1 MSKVAGLQYYIRTLK
16 TYKMDR
22 KKEIGALVG
31 MIIGAAAVYF
41 FMFYLPSS
49 NSSVEESLSA
59 AAATMNKSMPMQV
72 DQETRLDSVGTLPG
86 KVMVYYNTL
95 INVSIAYGEGGLDTA
110 LVQEQLEPI
119 MEKAIASDD
128 KLKTMRAA
136 ECTFLYKYR
145 DAEGAYLFS
154 IAISPEKY
162 NRQLQ

>member
-1 MSKVAGLQYYIRTLK
+1 
-16 TYKMDR
+16 MDR
-22 KKEIGALVG
+22 KKEIAALVG
-31 MIIGAAAVYF
+31 LIFGAAAVYF
-41 FMFYLPSS
+41 FMYYLPSS

-59 AAATMNKSMPMQV
+59 AAETMNKSMPMQV

-95 INVSIAYGEGGLDTA
+95 VNVSIAYGEGDLDTN
-110 LVQEQLEPI
+110 LVKEQLEPI
-119 MEKAIASDD
+119 MQDAIASDNN
-128 KLKTMRAA
+128 LKAMRAT

-162 NRQLQ
+162 NREL

>member
-1 MSKVAGLQYYIRTLK
+1 
-16 TYKMDR
+16 MDR
-22 KKEIGALVG
+22 KKEIAALVG
-31 MIIGAAAVYF
+31 LIFGAAAVYF
-41 FMFYLPSS
+41 FMYYLPSS

-59 AAATMNKSMPMQV
+59 AAETMNKSMPMQV

-95 INVSIAYGEGGLDTA
+95 VNVSIAYGEGDLDTN
-110 LVQEQLEPI
+110 LVKEQLEPI
-119 MEKAIASDD
+119 MQDAIASDD
-128 KLKTMRAA
+128 NLKAMRDT

-162 NRQLQ
+162 NREL

>member
-1 MSKVAGLQYYIRTLK
+1 
-16 TYKMDR
+16 
-22 KKEIGALVG
+22 
-31 MIIGAAAVYF
+31 
-41 FMFYLPSS
+41 
-49 NSSVEESLSA
+49 
-59 AAATMNKSMPMQV
+59 
-72 DQETRLDSVGTLPG
+72 
-86 KVMVYYNTL
+86 
-95 INVSIAYGEGGLDTA
+95 
-110 LVQEQLEPI
+110 